1 MDDTAQSRASDAA
14 ATRKRRSSILKS
26 QRPARTPFSELEFNV
41 ATPTDTAKSRRVS
54 FSRRTG
60 VAEFVT
66 NEATTTWKNF
76 YEEHNKSLE
85 SSSNDSEA
93 NASRQ
98 PVGHLGKRIFD
109 QQFEEFEAVD
119 FISNVNP
126 SHISNGSLNS
136 INFTQQFAS
145 LDCTSDT
152 KPTAPQ
158 NQFDLSTFTEQQSKI
173 FGNEFIASAI
183 GENSGRIDVN
193 FSNIQEIGGKDDL
206 DEIEKDLERGPS
218 SLGCHGPFAS
228 RQSLSEYIEVDLNMT
243 HVARNDEDMSITDTI
258 HSPVQDVSKSTSI
271 DKKVSLNPDWVADKE
286 NIAVNPY
293 VTPCEA
299 DNFAVHEEP
308 NQVLVFDGKRLTL
321 QPDKP
326 VPDTEKNYR
335 QTLLP
340 STSFETPQRKTIVLN
355 VNDDLP
361 NFVDDMLNSK
371 CESSAFVSRDGG
383 STSFAVD
390 VPKKVLDTTGN
401 ISMTQALPTNII
413 SDTAVTNED
422 SSKRRTIV
430 FNESMGNISVTQS
443 LPGKLFCNP
452 VPSERR
458 RTVVYENDTGNI
470 SITQAVPTNILV
482 GETSNKE
489 KRKTIVFE
497 DEQADI
503 SMTQALPSN
512 VILAENT
519 KEKRKTIV
527 FEDDQANI
535 SMTQALPN
543 NVILG
548 NNMGEKRKTI
558 VFEDEQANISVTQA
572 LPSNVILDNNTKEK
586 RKTIVFEDE
595 QANISVTQA
604 LPNNVI
610 MGENTKEKRKTIVF
624 EDEQAN
630 ISVTQALPSNVVLGI
645 NTGEKRKTIV
655 FEDEQA
661 NISVTQALP
670 SNVILDNN
678 TKEKRKTI
686 VFEDEQ
692 ANISVTQALPSNVIL
707 DNNTKEKRKTIVF
720 EDEQAN
726 ISVTQA
732 LPSNVILDNNTKEK
746 RKTIVF
752 NDDAGNVSI
761 TQALPANIML
771 PEKPSQERRRTIIYE
786 DGVSN
791 ISVTQALPTNL
802 ILEQANPVTE
812 RRRTVVYG
820 NETGNISITQLHS
833 NVILER
839 VEITDQFNFF
849 SNTHS
854 PPRDGD
860 KRRRTIVYENDT
872 GNISITQAIPT
883 PIIAGSSE
891 ESCKTSSDDISLSK
905 LLENPN
911 LDDVSMTETV
921 SSNILDDAAD
931 KKKSDVLNDDETDM
945 TLALSTNV
953 FLLDKLDSAIEQS
966 VKLPEIVE
974 EVGEIVINYD
984 TYEEMPAK
992 EETTLDSKK
1001 TVDEMPIMKVE
1012 PTVETQEE
1020 IKESIEQGHDDSSKI
1035 PTTKPIPPELVDI
1048 EKEMIDKSKCA
1059 DVLEAENLTNQRPDV
1074 IVYQTAT
1081 ANVAPPALTE
1091 QGDLKSQSVN
1101 SVTDAKVVTSDIKVQ
1116 EASDNKVEASDI
1128 KVEAS
1133 DNKVEASDN
1142 KVEASDNKVEASDTK
1157 VEASDNKIEASDNK
1171 VEASDNKDCP
1181 ELSVEELGS
1190 EDVSLVHPRVDERSD
1205 QLVLKTGTE
1214 IVSAMD
1220 VDEKPVDVPESEP
1233 SEEVKETVKI
1243 ESKNT
1248 VLDALLDMSIVDET
1262 GTEDKEL
1269 MPLESTHTVS
1279 EKKSDKA
1286 SNISSESMF
1295 YVTKDSE
1302 DDAQTDKEENRVR
1315 ERSDSISSLKDKEDD
1330 VEINTLEKKIEELK
1344 TSVTEMKES
1353 SVINQFYERVINSD
1367 LQYAVREEEKSKLRE
1382 RGEIF
1387 KKAND
1392 TKELLDM
1399 ISDFTE
1405 KDEDEYQPVVMKVKG
1420 QPSVEEK
1427 SEVVKPKRLSFAPKR
1442 QSIVLSREDLL
1453 NNISMAQAALQKS
1466 RLALDDSECDD
1477 TKDSSTASS
1486 KKADHTANEVVKTL
1500 HFDDESLSEND
1511 FKSDTKYSPLKK
1523 TAFGETSYMIESKA
1537 KVIPTYLK
1545 DVSDGIKE
1553 LMLDLVKPM
1562 AYDNV
1567 PFDSGVVKKNPSTQ
1581 STQIQANLVTSS
1593 QVDIDSELDSYPESN
1608 YESDKMSSLAGHTLN
1623 KSRSRSFRSPMKF
1636 TSNSS
1641 EKSSEFEVPSPRQR
1655 YHRQPVEQPISS
1667 QVLVFDHLNPL
1678 NNILLSSIDYCEAHK
1693 YNPKKSD
1700 DTLCGSDPSR
1710 SALIHFE
1717 EDRKNEAVTTQ
1728 YCVQSRQYA
1737 MQGDSGKEDSS
1748 MRSSNSRP
1756 ISTDQSIDALRLHV
1770 KDNEANT
1777 LIAMK
1782 GNKELLEASSS
1793 LTLVDDALTPRYYG
1807 DINSRSTIYSL
1818 EPTACRKKKSP
1829 SKAETEKIDP
1839 TDYMQHSPL
1848 CAKAKKRIYSPNDR
1862 EKYKNTQSS
1871 LDVTPKP
1878 STKMQKIS
1886 MSPKTCKVHIHEDI
1900 RHLAA
1905 EKDITDLPER
1915 QGNTSRGIEK
1925 RSPKKEKKS
1934 PANITVQQLITE
1946 YHTVDSGI
1954 DKHLLDALIPKSE
1967 CSKEPSQSDVIDTNS
1982 LGMVSSFTS
1991 SKNLNAVD
1999 VYSSSTTQ
2007 SSQFCHEMKGGKME
2021 WHPELIS
2028 AMSLNP
2034 SEIDSGVNVVA
2045 KIDMLPFMGS
2055 HECEWESS
2063 SPDTWSFRL
2072 LHGRLR
2078 LTARLAHR
2086 LDNATRTRVRGD
2098 TPVLDIN
2105 VETVQQDKKNP
2116 VASMCVRFACETMRY
2131 MVSRA
2136 CRGPCCVASDIPPL
2150 LRRCAAVARVALR
2163 WGRAMHDAKL
2173 HLAYTMDNEGYL
2185 TLKVANVPLRSV
2197 WEVSMRVELVV
2208 DDGRAAP
2215 WPRAGAVRVARVVSD
2230 VPVHEHELRRALAHT
2245 PRDWGHAPRTI
2256 WRMFRYLKHKTRDDE
2271 LLLA

>member
-109 QQFEEFEAVD
+109 QQFEEVEAVD
-119 FISNVNP
+119 FIGNVNP
-126 SHISNGSLNS
+126 SLMSNGSLNN
-136 INFTQQFAS
+136 INFTQQLAS
-145 LDCTSDT
+145 LDCTTDT
-152 KPTAPQ
+152 KLTAPL
-158 NQFDLSTFTEQQSKI
+158 NNFELSTFTEQQSKL
-173 FGNEFIASAI
+173 FGNDFVASTI

-193 FSNIQEIGGKDDL
+193 FSNIQEIGQKDDL
-206 DEIEKDLERGPS
+206 DEIERDLERGPS
-218 SLGCHGPFAS
+218 NMGCHGPFSS

-326 VPDTEKNYR
+326 EPETEKNYR

-371 CESSAFVSRDGG
+371 CDNSAFVSRDGG

-390 VPKKVLDTTGN
+390 VPKKAALNQTGN

-413 SDTAVTNED
+413 SDTAVANEG

-443 LPGKLFCNP
+443 LPAKLFCDP
-452 VPSERR
+452 GPSERR

-482 GETSNKE
+482 DETSNRG

-497 DEQADI
+497 DA
-503 SMTQALPSN
+503 
-512 VILAENT
+512 
-519 KEKRKTIV
+519 
-527 FEDDQANI
+527 QANI
-535 SMTQALPN
+535 S
-543 NVILG
+543 I
-548 NNMGEKRKTI
+548 
-558 VFEDEQANISVTQA
+558 TQA

-604 LPNNVI
+604 LPSNVI
-610 MGENTKEKRKTIVF
+610 LDSAKEKRNTIVF
-624 EDEQAN
+624 EDAQEN
-630 ISVTQALPSNVVLGI
+630 ISI
-645 NTGEKRKTIV
+645 
-655 FEDEQA
+655 
-661 NISVTQALP
+661 TQALP

-707 DNNTKEKRKTIVF
+707 DNAKEKRNTIVFEDAQENISITQAIPSNVILDNNPKEKRKTIVF

-732 LPSNVILDNNTKEK
+732 LPSNVILDNAKEKRNTIVFEEAQENISITQAPPSNVILDNKTKEKRKTIVFEDDQANISVTQSLPTNVILDNAIEK

-771 PEKPSQERRRTIIYE
+771 PEQPAQERRRTIIYE
-786 DGVSN
+786 DDIGN

-802 ILEQANPVTE
+802 ILEQEDPVPE

-820 NETGNISITQLHS
+820 NETGNISITQALQS

-839 VEITDQFNFF
+839 VQITDQFNFF
-849 SNTHS
+849 ATNIRCS
-854 PPRDGD
+854 PKDSD

-872 GNISITQAIPT
+872 GNISITQAIPA
-883 PIIAGSSE
+883 PIIAESSE
-891 ESCKTSSDDISLSK
+891 ESCKTSSDDISFTK
-905 LLENPN
+905 LLENPKRTTVVVDKED
-911 LDDVSMTETV
+911 DDVSMPEAVSSKIIDETV
-921 SSNILDDAAD
+921 SM
-931 KKKSDVLNDDETDM
+931 KKTIVFDDDEADESM

-953 FLLDKLDSAIEQS
+953 FLLDKLDSAVEQS

-974 EVGEIVINYD
+974 EVDENVINYE
-984 TYEEMPAK
+984 TYEEMPVAK
-992 EETTLDSKK
+992 EEAPLDNKNNVHSHEE
-1001 TVDEMPIMKVE
+1001 DGNMSIIEAIAKVE
-1012 PTVETQEE
+1012 VQEE
-1020 IKESIEQGHDDSSKI
+1020 VKNTVLYDNDDSCNMSI
-1035 PTTKPIPPELVDI
+1035 TKPIPAELVHLENEI
-1048 EKEMIDKSKCA
+1048 MNKSKCA
-1059 DVLEAENLTNQRPDV
+1059 DNLETGNSTNPPTDVL
-1074 IVYQTAT
+1074 VYQTAT
-1081 ANVAPPALTE
+1081 ANSAPPALTE
-1091 QGDLKSQSVN
+1091 QGDLKNQSVT
-1101 SVTDAKVVTSDIKVQ
+1101 SATDS
-1116 EASDNKVEASDI
+1116 
-1128 KVEAS
+1128 
-1133 DNKVEASDN
+1133 
-1142 KVEASDNKVEASDTK
+1142 
-1157 VEASDNKIEASDNK
+1157 KITT
-1171 VEASDNKDCP
+1171 SDNKDCP
-1181 ELSVEELGS
+1181 ESVEELNS
-1190 EDVSLVHPRVDERSD
+1190 EDVSLMHPRVAERSD
-1205 QLVLKTGTE
+1205 QLVLKTNN
-1214 IVSAMD
+1214 SAMA
-1220 VDEKPVDVPESEP
+1220 VDEKTDDAPETKPESVEL
-1233 SEEVKETVKI
+1233 KESVKI
-1243 ESKNT
+1243 ESGKS
-1248 VLDALLDMSIVDET
+1248 VLDALLDMSITEG
-1262 GTEDKEL
+1262 GTEDKDL
-1269 MPLESTHTVS
+1269 MTQLDSTHTVS
-1279 EKKSDKA
+1279 EKRDDKT

-1302 DDAQTDKEENRVR
+1302 DDIQADRDGKSPEA
-1315 ERSDSISSLKDKEDD
+1315 SLKDNPSTPIAYKEDD
-1330 VEINTLEKKIEELK
+1330 EEISSLEKKIEQLK
-1344 TSVTEMKES
+1344 TSITKVKDS
-1353 SVINQFYERVINSD
+1353 SIINEFYERVVNSD
-1367 LQYAVREEEKSKLRE
+1367 IQHAVREEEKSKIRE
-1382 RGEIF
+1382 RSEIF

-1405 KDEDEYQPVVMKVKG
+1405 KDEDEYQPIVMKVKG
-1420 QPSVEEK
+1420 PPPVEDK
-1427 SEVVKPKRLSFAPKR
+1427 AEVVEPKRLSFAPKR

-1466 RLALDDSECDD
+1466 RLALDDSECVDD

-1486 KKADHTANEVVKTL
+1486 KKADRTSNEVVKTL

-1511 FKSDTKYSPLKK
+1511 IKADIKYSPLKK

-1562 AYDNV
+1562 ADNV
-1567 PFDSGVVKKNPSTQ
+1567 PFDGTADKGVRKNPSTQ
-1581 STQIQANLVTSS
+1581 STQIQANLITSS

-1608 YESDKMSSLAGHTLN
+1608 YESDKMSALAGHTLN
-1623 KSRSRSFRSPMKF
+1623 KSRSRSFRSPLKF

-1655 YHRQPVEQPISS
+1655 YIFHRQPIDQSIPSK
-1667 QVLVFDHLNPL
+1667 VLVFDHLNPL
-1678 NNILLSSIDYCEAHK
+1678 NNILLSTMDYSDAHK
-1693 YNPKKSD
+1693 YNPKKSN

-1710 SALIHFE
+1710 AALIHFE
-1717 EDRKNEAVTTQ
+1717 DSRKKEHEIDLVMTQ
-1728 YCVQSRQYA
+1728 FCVESRQQA
-1737 MQGDSGKEDSS
+1737 MQGDGGCKEDQS

-1756 ISTDQSIDALRLHV
+1756 ISTDQTIAAQTLQV

-1793 LTLVDDALTPRYYG
+1793 LTLVDDPLPPRYYG
-1807 DINSRSTIYSL
+1807 NIHSHSTIHSH
-1818 EPTACRKKKSP
+1818 EITACRKKKSP
-1829 SKAETEKIDP
+1829 VKEESETENEKLES
-1839 TDYMQHSPL
+1839 TEELMEHSPL
-1848 CAKAKKRIYSPNDR
+1848 CTKAKKRLYSPNDR
-1862 EKYKNTQSS
+1862 DKYKNSQSS

-1878 STKMQKIS
+1878 STKIQKIS
-1886 MSPKTCKVHIHEDI
+1886 ITPKVCKVQIHEGI
-1900 RHLAA
+1900 KHLAA
-1905 EKDITDLPER
+1905 EKDITELPEK
-1915 QGNTSRGIEK
+1915 QANTSRVIEK

-1954 DKHLLDALIPKSE
+1954 DKHLLDALMPKSPKSE
-1967 CSKEPSQSDVIDTNS
+1967 CSKHPSQSDVGSNS
-1982 LGMVSSFTS
+1982 LDFVSSFTS

-1999 VYSSSTTQ
+1999 VYSSSTH
-2007 SSQFCHEMKGGKME
+2007 SQQFSQEMQKASKME
-2021 WHPELIS
+2021 WHPEVIS
-2028 AMSLNP
+2028 AISSNL
-2034 SEIDSGVNVVA
+2034 SDSDSGVNVVA

-2063 SPDTWSFRL
+2063 SADTWSFRL

-2098 TPVLDIN
+2098 TPVLDIT
-2105 VETVQQDKKNP
+2105 VETVQHDKKNP
-2116 VASMCVRFACETMRY
+2116 VATMCVRFACETMRY

-2136 CRGPCCVASDIPPL
+2136 CRGSCCVASDIPPL

-2173 HLAYTMDNEGYL
+2173 HLAYTMDNDGYL
-2185 TLKVANVPLRSV
+2185 TLKVANIPLRSV

-2215 WPRAGAVRVARVVSD
+2215 WPRAGCVRVARVVSD
-2230 VPVHEHELRRALAHT
+2230 VPVHDHDVARALAHT

-2256 WRMFRYLKHKTRDDE
+2256 WRMFRYLKHKTRDDD